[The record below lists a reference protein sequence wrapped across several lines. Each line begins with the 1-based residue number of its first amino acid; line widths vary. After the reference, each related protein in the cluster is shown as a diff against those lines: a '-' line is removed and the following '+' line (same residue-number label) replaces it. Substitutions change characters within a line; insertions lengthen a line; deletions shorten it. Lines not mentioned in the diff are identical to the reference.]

1 MKGID
6 VATIQCEIVSAEESL
21 FSGAITS
28 LSVRGTI
35 GELGITPG
43 HAPLLTGIA
52 PGAVTL
58 RLDDGSEE
66 IFFASGGYLEV
77 QPGFVTLLAD
87 TALRAEDLD
96 EAQAEEARQQAE
108 KAMEDKNAE
117 AEFSSAA
124 AMMAEALAKQR
135 TLEELRRRRR

>member
-1 MKGID
+1 M
-6 VATIQCEIVSAEESL
+6 ATIQCEIVSAEESL

-28 LSVRGTI
+28 VSLRGTI

-43 HAPLLTGIA
+43 HAPLLTGIN

-58 RLDDGSEE
+58 LMEDGSEE
-66 IFFASGGYLEV
+66 IFFASGGFLEV

-87 TALRAEDLD
+87 TAIRAEDLD

-108 KAMEDKNAE
+108 KAMEDRNAE